1 MKAKI
6 FKNKI
11 QYRYMD
17 LKNLMSSLDSDGDVC
32 GIFKIVDPEKINNQ
46 KTKKVSFGYVAKV
59 VLIPKREEYYNA
71 GIDDYL
77 WWKESDIRKFEKLFS
92 LELNVISKLNHM
104 VLNDL
109 NDLIKVKKIWYNSL
123 GLERLTKV

>member
-1 MKAKI
+1 
-6 FKNKI
+6 
-11 QYRYMD
+11 MD
-17 LKNLMSSLDSDGDVC
+17 LKNLMSSIDSDGDLY
-32 GIFKIVDPEKINNQ
+32 GIFKIVDPDKINNQ

-92 LELNVISKLNHM
+92 LELNVISKLNNM

-109 NDLIKVKKIWYNSL
+109 NDLIKVKKIWYNNL
-123 GLERLTKV
+123 GLERSTKV